1 MRSQRSRAFCA
12 LILLLF
18 LFGLCAC
25 RSSGREPE
33 PTPDGSP
40 APSARVGLTGGWAG
54 FYDAGDALMRELGVD
69 LRERLPATLL
79 AELRLEIGADG
90 RCELRGD
97 YGACRTLLRGVLA
110 DFVRGLQEE
119 ESGGDLGG
127 LALAEALGADPND
140 FAAALCD
147 ELLPPPFARQGRLNG
162 ERSAITWADGSF
174 SPLRE
179 EDGALWLSLPDLG
192 ELCLR
197 PTD

>member
-1 MRSQRSRAFCA
+1 MCPQ
-12 LILLLF
+12 
-18 LFGLCAC
+18 
-25 RSSGREPE
+25 GRE
-33 PTPDGSP
+33 DVHLGC
-40 APSARVGLTGGWAG
+40 GL
-54 FYDAGDALMRELGVD
+54 R
-69 LRERLPATLL
+69 
-79 AELRLEIGADG
+79 
-90 RCELRGD
+90 
-97 YGACRTLLRGVLA
+97 
-110 DFVRGLQEE
+110 
-119 ESGGDLGG
+119 GDLGG

>member
-69 LRERLPATLL
+69 LRERLPAPLL

-90 RCELRGD
+90 RCKLRGD

-110 DFVRGLQEE
+110 DFVRELQEE

-147 ELLPPPFARQGRLNG
+147 ELLPPVSSRSGRFYAGYDQINW
-162 ERSAITWADGSF
+162 TDGSV
-174 SPLRE
+174 SALLTE
-179 EDGALWLSLPDLG
+179 EAGDRKSVV
-192 ELCLR
+192 
-197 PTD
+197 

>member
-69 LRERLPATLL
+69 LRERLPAPLL
-79 AELRLEIGADG
+79 AEVQKG
-90 RCELRGD
+90 
-97 YGACRTLLRGVLA
+97 
-110 DFVRGLQEE
+110 
-119 ESGGDLGG
+119 
-127 LALAEALGADPND
+127 
-140 FAAALCD
+140 
-147 ELLPPPFARQGRLNG
+147 
-162 ERSAITWADGSF
+162 ITVTPVKS
-174 SPLRE
+174 
-179 EDGALWLSLPDLG
+179 WLSTKLHRMRGASPHQMG
-192 ELCLR
+192 
-197 PTD
+197 